1 MKMES
6 VFLKLLLSGLITGA
20 YCPII
25 PSVRMFPLMENE
37 KINIVP
43 QTYSSFILS
52 NHIIP
57 LHYNVKLKL
66 CGMTEKNNHSLYGS
80 FGGETNTRI
89 YVRHKTRYICLHKLH
104 LFVYHMLTTLINEG
118 NGKIYKPT
126 QHMYNSKTNI
136 LFLHFDEEL
145 SPGLYT
151 LNMNFISTKVR
162 NTEDFLKI
170 SYTNKRDTM

>member
-1 MKMES
+1 LQILKIKMES

-20 YCPII
+20 YL
-25 PSVRMFPLMENE
+25 FMENE
-37 KINIVP
+37 GNIMV
-43 QTYSSFILS
+43 QQAYSSFILPD
-52 NHIIP
+52 HVIP

-66 CGMTEKNNHSLYGS
+66 CGMTEKNNHNLSDS

-89 YVRHKTRYICLHKLH
+89 YIRRKTRYIYLHKLH
-104 LFVYHMLTTLINEG
+104 LFVYDMLTTLINEG

-126 QHMYNSKTNI
+126 SHMYNSKTNI
-136 LFLHFDEEL
+136 LFLHFVDEL

-151 LNMNFISTKVR
+151 LNMNFVGTQVQ

-170 SYTNKRDTM
+170 SYENKQDTM